1 MIEARNIRVEIGD
14 KSLLKGVSILLNP
27 GEIVAVLGPNGA
39 GKSTLLK
46 VLCGDIVPTSGVVY
60 MSGRDLGSWSRK
72 DIAQTRAV
80 LPQSSALS
88 FPFTSFDV
96 VLMGRSPHQ
105 SRDFTKLDYEIAQD
119 ALGAA
124 GVQHL
129 KDRLYTTL
137 SGGESQR
144 VHLARVLAQIWL
156 PNDKGSRFL
165 LLDEPTS
172 NLDIA
177 FQHQTLSVVRDFSK
191 NEVGVLMVLHDL
203 NLAAQYAQRI
213 VLMKDGKIAVNA
225 GSPAEVL
232 ISEVIESVY
241 SMKFTVMKHPQ
252 IGCPLVLPTA
262 VV

>member
-1 MIEARNIRVEIGD
+1 MIEARNIRVEVGD
-14 KSLLKGVSILLNP
+14 KSLLKGISILLNP

-46 VLCGDIVPTSGVVY
+46 VLSGDIVPTSGVVY
-60 MSGRDLGSWSRK
+60 MSGKDLGSWSRK

-80 LPQSSALS
+80 LPQSSALG

-119 ALGAA
+119 ALSAV

-144 VHLARVLAQIWL
+144 VHLARVLAQIWQ
-156 PNDKGSRFL
+156 PKEDSPRFL

-177 FQHQTLSVVRDFSK
+177 FQHQTLSVVRDFSEH
-191 NEVGVLMVLHDL
+191 NVGILIVLHDL
-203 NLAAQYAQRI
+203 NLAAQYAQQI
-213 VLMKDGKIAVNA
+213 VLLKDGMIAVNA

-232 ISEVIESVY
+232 NPEVIESVY
-241 SMKFTVMKHPQ
+241 KMKFSVMQHPHMD
-252 IGCPLVLPTA
+252 CPLVLPVA
-262 VV
+262 IS

>member
-14 KSLLKGVSILLNP
+14 KSLLKGVSMLLNP

-46 VLCGDIVPTSGVVY
+46 VLSGDIVPTSGVVY
-60 MSGRDLGSWSRK
+60 MSGKDLGSWSRK

-119 ALGAA
+119 ALSAA

-129 KDRLYTTL
+129 KDRHYTTL

-144 VHLARVLAQIWL
+144 VHLARVLAQIWQ
-156 PNDKGSRFL
+156 PKDDSPRFL

-177 FQHQTLSVVRDFSK
+177 FQHQTLSVVRDLSEH
-191 NEVGVLMVLHDL
+191 NVGILIVLHDL
-203 NLAAQYAQRI
+203 NLAAQYAQQI
-213 VLMKDGKIAVNA
+213 VLLKDGIIAVSV

-232 ISEVIESVY
+232 NPEVIESVY
-241 SMKFTVMKHPQ
+241 KMKFSVMQHPHMD
-252 IGCPLVLPTA
+252 CPLVLPIA
-262 VV
+262 VA